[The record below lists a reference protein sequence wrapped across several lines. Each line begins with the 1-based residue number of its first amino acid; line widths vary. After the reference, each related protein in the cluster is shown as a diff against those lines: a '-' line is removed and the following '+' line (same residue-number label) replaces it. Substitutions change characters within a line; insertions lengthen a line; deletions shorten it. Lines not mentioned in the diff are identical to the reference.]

1 MTEKLE
7 DHTEDLTESTTD
19 EVAET
24 EVTEPESVEN
34 ETEETPVDNSDNDG
48 EDAPD
53 TFPREYVEKLR
64 DENAKY
70 RQRAQRSD
78 DLAQRL
84 HEALVA
90 ATGRLQD
97 PSDLTFNE
105 DHLDDPEALTAAIDD
120 LLARKPHLASRR
132 PFGDI
137 GQGVTSGNDSEVN
150 LAEILRSRA

>member
-53 TFPREYVEKLR
+53 SFPREYVEKLR

-78 DLAQRL
+78 DLTQRL
-84 HEALVA
+84 HQAPVA
-90 ATGRLQD
+90 DTGCFQD
-97 PSDLTFNE
+97 HSDLTINE
-105 DHLDDPEALTAAIDD
+105 AHLEHHT
-120 LLARKPHLASRR
+120 
-132 PFGDI
+132 
-137 GQGVTSGNDSEVN
+137 
-150 LAEILRSRA
+150 

>member
-1 MTEKLE
+1 MTTQHDQISNPTSEGDISNATPDLE
-7 DHTEDLTESTTD
+7 SDLTDDVRQAHPTEGD
-19 EVAET
+19 T
-24 EVTEPESVEN
+24 EVR
-34 ETEETPVDNSDNDG
+34 TPD
-48 EDAPD
+48 EDQD
-53 TFPREYVEKLR
+53 SFPRSYVEKLR

-78 DLAQRL
+78 ELAQRL
-84 HEALVA
+84 HVALVE
-90 ATGRLQD
+90 ATGSLQD
-97 PSDLTFNE
+97 PTDLAFDE
-105 DHLDDPEALTAAIDD
+105 SHLEDPEALTAAIDD